1 MEGSIEMKQRA
12 NILKKVCAL
21 ENGSDGVVL
30 STVAVWELTALL
42 KRAYSFVTILVVMFL
57 VFTVIYAYILTFLFV
72 FIVTFLK
79 HKEPF

>member
-12 NILKKVCAL
+12 NILKKVYAL

-30 STVAVWELTALL
+30 SIVVGM
-42 KRAYSFVTILVVMFL
+42 RAYSFITILVVMFL
-57 VFTVIYAYILTFLFV
+57 VFTVIYGYILTFLFV

-79 HKEPF
+79 QKEPL